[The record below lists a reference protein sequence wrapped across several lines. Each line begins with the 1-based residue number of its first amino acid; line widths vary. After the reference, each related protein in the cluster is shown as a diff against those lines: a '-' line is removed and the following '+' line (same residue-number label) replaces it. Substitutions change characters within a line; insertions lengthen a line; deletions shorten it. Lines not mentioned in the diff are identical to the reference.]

1 MNESVTS
8 SAKQKLAQD
17 LRTTMDDVEEL
28 LRLTAGQVGERMGE
42 VRTRLQSSLADSRT
56 HLANLQAEAVERGK
70 QMTADAEVY
79 VRDNPW
85 KVIGIVGLVGLVI
98 GALIARR

>member
-42 VRTRLQSSLADSRT
+42 VRTRLQSSLADSRS

-70 QMTADAEVY
+70 QMTADAEEY

>member
-1 MNESVTS
+1 
-8 SAKQKLAQD
+8 
-17 LRTTMDDVEEL
+17 
-28 LRLTAGQVGERMGE
+28 VGERMGD
-42 VRTRLQSSLADSRT
+42 VRTRLQSSLADSRS

-70 QMTADAEVY
+70 QMTADAEEY
-79 VRDNPW
+79 VHDNPW